1 MEIRVPVLACTKL
14 TCLPSRPMTS
24 PTLLFGTCITRTC
37 GASASNSSADKSIVA
52 GGDGGDC
59 CSTSAA
65 PARRGAR
72 RRLATFGA
80 RPANTC
86 TSSGELMGVTIP
98 ECARGGG
105 VGGNGGLCSPA
116 FASRADAGADAVAD
130 VGRARCRTD
139 VGANVPDD
147 VGLAR
152 DIIGNAAP
160 LCPPMRVMRA
170 YDDDGDDGDDVGATG
185 AACGGVAGAGMAS
198 AMAPSVSDVEPRGAR
213 CGCAV
218 PRRACGDG
226 DARRRMRPSCARVW
240 RECARVRRRSSAK
253 KVVRQCVRCRGSNVS
268 LRARGT
274 RARHA
279 TAARCAMCV
288 CVCVIQR
295 IEIF

>member
-1 MEIRVPVLACTKL
+1 
-14 TCLPSRPMTS
+14 
-24 PTLLFGTCITRTC
+24 
-37 GASASNSSADKSIVA
+37 
-52 GGDGGDC
+52 
-59 CSTSAA
+59 
-65 PARRGAR
+65 
-72 RRLATFGA
+72 
-80 RPANTC
+80 
-86 TSSGELMGVTIP
+86 MGVTIP

-105 VGGNGGLCSPA
+105 VGGNGGLCSLV
-116 FASRADAGADAVAD
+116 FASCADAGADAVAD
-130 VGRARCRTD
+130 VGRARCRAD

-226 DARRRMRPSCARVW
+226 DPRRRMRAVRPSCARVW
-240 RECARVRRRSSAK
+240 RECACVRRRSSAK
-253 KVVRQCVRCRGSNVS
+253 KVVRQCVRCRRRS
-268 LRARGT
+268 RARDMGAPHSGGAM
-274 RARHA
+274 RA
-279 TAARCAMCV
+279 CACV
-288 CVCVIQR
+288 LLK
-295 IEIF
+295 E